1 MMHANAWRE
10 EFDSHRLRLFDETA
24 RFLADGQAQ
33 ASGDETIAWARLTP
47 SSRDNLTQT
56 VAAVWVAQ
64 ARAFAKIEAEILA
77 CNE

>member
-1 MMHANAWRE
+1 MHTNAWRE
-10 EFDSHRLRLFDETA
+10 EFDSHRLRLFVETA
-24 RFLADGQAQ
+24 RFLADGQAR
-33 ASGDETIAWARLTP
+33 ASGDETAAWAHLTP
-47 SSRDNLTQT
+47 SHRENLTQT